1 MSEKVQYIISEIEK
15 IKAILIANNQLS
27 NIEIDLVK
35 SKLRKAYDLALN
47 LNASSFEVQNADE
60 ELNKLIDDHENA
72 IEVIIQKVE
81 TVAEDVKHEVI
92 QESRIEV
99 PEPIIDIQEEKVV
112 PIIEQIVQKEPIKE
126 SQDKEI
132 LADRFHGKQKSL
144 NDIISKYQTQ
154 KDLTSR
160 LKDNPISNIKSAIGL
175 NDKFLIINELFKGDS
190 NAFNLLIDE
199 LNGQKDLDQA
209 MSFINKN
216 LEWDEKQEGFKKLL
230 ELVFRRFL
238 VTENLK

>member
-154 KDLTSR
+154 LYQEPSEFLYFHIC
-160 LKDNPISNIKSAIGL
+160 LKHFFGYTLKPSIELHLASLKFEKL
-175 NDKFLIINELFKGDS
+175 NHREHSL
-190 NAFNLLIDE
+190 
-199 LNGQKDLDQA
+199 
-209 MSFINKN
+209 
-216 LEWDEKQEGFKKLL
+216 
-230 ELVFRRFL
+230 
-238 VTENLK
+238 